1 MLSKFRKAVEDLKVG
16 DGEKAGTTI
25 GPIIN
30 SRWLSITTS
39 SKKLHDE
46 HHESSNLIEIIL
58 NNGRQLE
65 RVDRIVKESVAAGAK
80 VEVWQ
85 LTMSI
90 VQVHTYDERDCVD
103 DVSQFHMALVV
114 VK

>member
-1 MLSKFRKAVEDLKVG
+1 MFSKFRKAVEDLKVG

-39 SKKLHDE
+39 SKTLHDE

-58 NNGRQLE
+58 TNGRQLE
-65 RVDRIVKESVAAGAK
+65 RVERIVKESVAAGAK

-85 LTMSI
+85 LTISL
-90 VQVHTYDERDCVD
+90 VQVHN
-103 DVSQFHMALVV
+103 
-114 VK
+114 

>member
-1 MLSKFRKAVEDLKVG
+1 MAFV
-16 DGEKAGTTI
+16 TT
-25 GPIIN
+25 
-30 SRWLSITTS
+30 LFKTF
-39 SKKLHDE
+39 HDE

-65 RVDRIVKESVAAGAK
+65 RVDRIVKESLAAGAK

-85 LTMSI
+85 LTITI

-103 DVSQFHMALVV
+103 DVSQFHMALVL

>member
-30 SRWLSITTS
+30 SRWLSTTTS
-39 SKKLHDE
+39 FTTLYDE

-85 LTMSI
+85 CPLSI
-90 VQVHTYDERDCVD
+90 DNTYDERDCVD